1 MVFHV
6 AFVQP
11 ERKLIDVAGQMLGA
25 GVVIDAD
32 LLCELQ
38 ARDALACCFAARMQ
52 RFMSA
57 WVTRA
62 AVLLMVAPWWW
73 DA

>member
-32 LLCELQ
+32 QPALENGKKGVLFSE
-38 ARDALACCFAARMQ
+38 DACMDG
-52 RFMSA
+52 
-57 WVTRA
+57 
-62 AVLLMVAPWWW
+62 APIIEGSN
-73 DA
+73 A